1 MKNHISTIICLL
13 GFAALVVT
21 SCKKDE
27 DCIDCKA
34 NDIIKTTIRLG
45 SGDSTITI
53 YPVMTPSNH
62 DMCDSMVYHSV
73 KGAYVRP
80 YDVYKYQKLCSVEEA
95 IDSLKAGNDSACPCR
110 KNLDTIYNDPK
121 NSYFYIENL
130 QKFPYNKL
138 LIKTVKDSTQMRTY
152 LNYDNRNDLFIGE
165 VPMDTTLGYYQ
176 HNDTRPLAS
185 GIFAYYLIIYKDE
198 MHQTIIG
205 DTIKGKFAIVRNPK
219 VKTRN
224 CKAQAHDEDDPLLK

>member
-73 KGAYVRP
+73 KGAYV
-80 YDVYKYQKLCSVEEA
+80 
-95 IDSLKAGNDSACPCR
+95 
-110 KNLDTIYNDPK
+110 
-121 NSYFYIENL
+121 
-130 QKFPYNKL
+130 
-138 LIKTVKDSTQMRTY
+138 
-152 LNYDNRNDLFIGE
+152 
-165 VPMDTTLGYYQ
+165 
-176 HNDTRPLAS
+176 
-185 GIFAYYLIIYKDE
+185 
-198 MHQTIIG
+198 
-205 DTIKGKFAIVRNPK
+205 
-219 VKTRN
+219 
-224 CKAQAHDEDDPLLK
+224 